1 MPIRTVDLSAPI
13 SSVDAPESDALA
25 VSIDYIDHRAGARE
39 IEKRF
44 GVPAELLRDGE
55 GRSRETLTIG
65 THNATHVDAP
75 YHFNSHVDDA
85 PAETIDVL
93 ALDQFF
99 APSVVVDMRH
109 KADGNAVDISDFAEE
124 LATVGH
130 DLDPDDIVATH
141 TTTSVAN

>member
-75 YHFNSHVDDA
+75 YHYNSHVDDA

-93 ALDQFF
+93 PLEQFF
-99 APSVVVDMRH
+99 ARVLSSTCVTRP
-109 KADGNAVDISDFAEE
+109 
-124 LATVGH
+124 TV
-130 DLDPDDIVATH
+130 TR
-141 TTTSVAN
+141 